1 MDVVARFL
9 DRARGKN
16 ARVVLPDG
24 QDTGVLTAA
33 RRLVDQGIAR
43 PIVLGSAARLA
54 ETAARANLSLDGL
67 QTIDPADAP
76 QIDAYAAAYA
86 RRRSVDLN
94 VARRLVR
101 KPLVYGGMMLAQAD
115 ADAMVAGALNATA
128 TVIQAAAVTVG
139 YAAGIQ
145 TASSFFLM
153 ILPSSGGRTNVPL
166 IYADCAVNV
175 QPTVEQLADIALTT
189 EATAA
194 RLLDEPARVALLS
207 FSTVGSGGHPD
218 ADKVRQALA
227 LVRQR
232 RPEACIDGEFQA
244 DTAISA
250 RVAAKKLKRP
260 SSVAGNANVL
270 IFPDL
275 DAGNIAYKL
284 TQYLAGAQAV
294 GPILQ
299 GFAKPV
305 SDLSRG
311 ASADDVVA
319 TVAICLTQLEPA
331 NAP

>member
-1 MDVVARFL
+1 MEIIARFL
-9 DRARGKN
+9 DRAKEKN

-24 QDTGVLTAA
+24 QDERVLSAA
-33 RRLVDQGIAR
+33 RRLLDQGIAR
-43 PIVLGSAARLA
+43 PIVLGNAQRLA
-54 ETAARANLSLDGL
+54 ETCRKANLRLDGV
-67 QTIDPADAP
+67 QAIDPAVSP
-76 QIDAYAAAYA
+76 LVEAYASAYA
-86 RRRSVDLN
+86 RRRNVEDN

-101 KPLVYGGMMLAQAD
+101 KPLVYGGMMLARGD

-153 ILPSSGGRTNVPL
+153 VLPSYGGRTNAPL

-175 QPTVEQLADIALTT
+175 QPTAEQLADIALTT

-194 RLLDEPARVALLS
+194 QLLDESPRVALLS
-207 FSTVGSGGHPD
+207 FSTTGSGAHADAEKVRRALTLIHSRRPD
-218 ADKVRQALA
+218 AR
-227 LVRQR
+227 
-232 RPEACIDGEFQA
+232 IDGEFQA
-244 DTAISA
+244 DTALCA
-250 RVAAKKLKRP
+250 RVAQKKLKRA
-260 SSVAGNANVL
+260 SAVAGEANVL

-284 TQYLAGAQAV
+284 TQYLAGAQAI

-311 ASADDVVA
+311 ASVDDVVA
-319 TVAICLTQLEPA
+319 TAVICSAQMRDEG
-331 NAP
+331 